1 MPAGSFSSRENFFPL
16 ELLYEKD
23 EVIGK
28 VEALRQRRAEK
39 LKPALFIDRGEE
51 IIFSGL
57 MKWNELFALRI
68 SELVL
73 NQLKTDTSIILK
85 EKEEVLRKRISL
97 LVSSDFEREKQ
108 LDKEAQDMM
117 DDLEKQGHQF
127 ERYKMFPLLKRQL
140 AKKKGIIL

>member
-1 MPAGSFSSRENFFPL
+1 
-16 ELLYEKD
+16 
-23 EVIGK
+23 
-28 VEALRQRRAEK
+28 
-39 LKPALFIDRGEE
+39 
-51 IIFSGL
+51 

-85 EKEEVLRKRISL
+85 EKEEVLRKRVSL
-97 LVSSDFEREKQ
+97 LVSDDFDREKQ